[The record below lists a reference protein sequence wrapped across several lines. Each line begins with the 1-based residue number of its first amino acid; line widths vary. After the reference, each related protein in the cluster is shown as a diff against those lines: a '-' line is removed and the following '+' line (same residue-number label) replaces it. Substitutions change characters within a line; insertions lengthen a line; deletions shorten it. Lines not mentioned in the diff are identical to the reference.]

1 MSEND
6 IDWKSD
12 EPEQQIRCKCGET
25 YSSQAAVVRV
35 ETKPMVSPHAE
46 DHGKIIQVED
56 SAIIRTR
63 KVCPACGRAFHR
75 VAIPLKAE

>member
-6 IDWKSD
+6 IEWKSD
-12 EPEQQIRCKCGET
+12 DPEQQIKCKCGET
-25 YSSQAAVVRV
+25 YSSQASVVSV
-35 ETKPMVSPHAE
+35 DTKPMVSPIPE
-46 DHGKIIQVED
+46 DKGKIIQVED

-75 VAIPLKAE
+75 VAVPPKAE